1 MITITQETWDDLQSN
16 MAATG
21 LFEQFKDLAI
31 EAINAGVPVMI
42 TDENGQNSVPI
53 IEQDGNIFPEH

>member
-1 MITITQETWDDLQSN
+1 